1 MALMKGTLLA
11 QVRRLLGL
19 CLLACL
25 ASCSLISLKSP
36 EKPLSARDLNTRLLT
51 RQYSAY
57 FIVTVER
64 CADAIS
70 AEDEGAAS
78 NALRWKIAAVSESQ
92 QAATQMSPTM
102 SLLDTWTFSLQMRDY
117 LAEGAPGGQLFGIEQ
132 DKAQAV
138 AVGLAEDADA
148 LARRLIPAEEFE
160 RYNQFAQ
167 QYVREHPLESL
178 TFVRPSVV
186 ALWSRDTGKDV
197 RIVDTLGT
205 IPEAMSN
212 ASDTM
217 KIYVG
222 NMPPLTMWKTELAL
236 REAGYSKGDIRA
248 ALAQLDQ
255 RLDKLSAVA
264 QDAPE
269 LVHGA
274 VAEVRHSI
282 DEIVDRLDAASGA
295 LITELGVERAA
306 LAENVR
312 IEREAAIAAL
322 NEQRQAIAVDA
333 GRLAQEL
340 VRSSGQE
347 ARQLARQVIFLSL
360 LLFLVVLGVPF
371 AAGYYV
377 GRARHRHNRP
387 EP

>member
-1 MALMKGTLLA
+1 MKGTFLA
-11 QVRRLLGL
+11 RVGWLIGV
-19 CLLACL
+19 CLLAGL
-25 ASCSLISLKSP
+25 AGCSLISVKSP

-70 AEDEGAAS
+70 AEDDGVAS
-78 NALRWKIAAVSESQ
+78 NALRWKIAAVSESER
-92 QAATQMSPTM
+92 AATQLSPTM

-117 LAEGAPGGQLFGIEQ
+117 LAEGAPGGTLFGLQQE
-132 DKAQAV
+132 KAQAV

-148 LARRLIPAEEFE
+148 LAQKLIPPQEYQ
-160 RYNQFAQ
+160 RYNNFAQ
-167 QYVREHPLESL
+167 QYVREHPLQSL
-178 TFVRPSVV
+178 TFVRASVV
-186 ALWSRDTGKDV
+186 ALWSRDTGADV
-197 RIVDTLGT
+197 KLIDTVGT

-217 KIYVG
+217 KIYG
-222 NMPPLTMWKTELAL
+222 ENIPPLTMWKTELAL
-236 REAGYSKGDIRA
+236 REAGYSKGDIHA

-255 RLDKLSAVA
+255 RLGKLSVVA
-264 QDAPE
+264 QNAPE

-274 VAEVRHSI
+274 VADVRHSI

-295 LITELGVERAA
+295 LVTELGVERAA

-312 IEREAAIAAL
+312 TEREAALAAL
-322 NEQRQAIAVDA
+322 DAQRQAIAVDA
-333 GRLAQEL
+333 GRLAQDL
-340 VRSSGQE
+340 VRSTGQE
-347 ARQLARQVIFLSL
+347 VRQLAREMIVLSL
-360 LLFLVVLGVPF
+360 LLFLLVLGIPF

-377 GRARHRHNRP
+377 GRARHRHLP
-387 EP
+387 PPK

>member
-1 MALMKGTLLA
+1 MKGTFLA
-11 QVRRLLGL
+11 RVWRLIAL
-19 CLLACL
+19 CLLAGL
-25 ASCSLISLKSP
+25 AGCSLISLKSP

-57 FIVTVER
+57 FIVMVER

-70 AEDEGAAS
+70 AEDEGVAS

-92 QAATQMSPTM
+92 RAATQLSPTM
-102 SLLDTWTFSLQMRDY
+102 SLLDTWTFSLQMREY
-117 LAEGAPGGQLFGIEQ
+117 LAEGAPGGTLFGLQQE
-132 DKAQAV
+132 KAQAL

-148 LARRLIPAEEFE
+148 LARKLIPAEEYP
-160 RYNQFAQ
+160 RYSNFAE
-167 QYVREHPLESL
+167 QYVREHPLQSL

-186 ALWSRDTGKDV
+186 ALWSRDTGADV
-197 RIVDTLGT
+197 KLVDTFGT
-205 IPEAMSN
+205 IPEAMAN

-217 KIYVG
+217 KIYG
-222 NMPPLTMWKTELAL
+222 ENIPPLTMWKTELAL
-236 REAGYSKGDIRA
+236 REAGYSKGDIHA

-282 DEIVDRLDAASGA
+282 DEIVDRLDAASAA
-295 LITELGVERAA
+295 LVKELGVERAA

-322 NEQRQAIAVDA
+322 TEQRQAVTADA
-333 GRLAQEL
+333 GRLAQAI

-347 ARQLARQVIFLSL
+347 VRELAREMIFLSL
-360 LLFLVVLGVPF
+360 LLFLVMLGIPF
-371 AAGYYV
+371 AAGYYI
-377 GRARHRHNRP
+377 GRARHRHLSP
-387 EP
+387 PH

>member
-1 MALMKGTLLA
+1 MKGTFLA
-11 QVRRLLGL
+11 RVRRLIAV
-19 CLLACL
+19 CLLTGL
-25 ASCSLISLKSP
+25 AGCSLISVKSP
-36 EKPLSARDLNTRLLT
+36 EKPLSARDVNTRLLT

-70 AEDEGAAS
+70 AEDEGVAS
-78 NALRWKIAAVSESQ
+78 NALRWKIVAVSESER
-92 QAATQMSPTM
+92 AATQLSPTL

-117 LAEGAPGGQLFGIEQ
+117 LAEGAPGGTLFGIQQE
-132 DKAQAV
+132 KAQAV

-148 LARRLIPAEEFE
+148 LAKKLLPPEEYP
-160 RYNQFAQ
+160 RYNNFAQ
-167 QYVREHPLESL
+167 QYVREHPLQSL
-178 TFVRPSVV
+178 TFVRASVV
-186 ALWSRDTGKDV
+186 ALWSRDTGAEVKL
-197 RIVDTLGT
+197 IDTVGT
-205 IPEAMSN
+205 IPEAMAN

-217 KIYVG
+217 KIYG
-222 NMPPLTMWKTELAL
+222 ENLPPLSMWKTELAL
-236 REAGYSKGDIRA
+236 REAGYSKGDIHA

-274 VAEVRHSI
+274 VADVRRSI
-282 DEIVDRLDAASGA
+282 LEIVDRLDAASGA
-295 LITELGVERAA
+295 LVKELGVERVA

-312 IEREAAIAAL
+312 IEREAAIVAL
-322 NEQRQAIAVDA
+322 SEQRQAIAADA
-333 GRLAQEL
+333 GRLAQEI

-347 ARQLARQVIFLSL
+347 VRQLAREMIFLSL
-360 LLFLVVLGVPF
+360 LLFLVILGIPF

-377 GRARHRHNRP
+377 GRARHRHLP
-387 EP
+387 PPK

>member
-1 MALMKGTLLA
+1 MKGTFLA
-11 QVRRLLGL
+11 RVRRLLAI
-19 CLLACL
+19 CLLTGVAG
-25 ASCSLISLKSP
+25 CSLISVKSP
-36 EKPLSARDLNTRLLT
+36 EKPLSTRDLNTRVLT

-70 AEDEGAAS
+70 AEDEGVAS
-78 NALRWKIAAVSESQ
+78 NALRWKIAAVSESER
-92 QAATQMSPTM
+92 AATQLAPTM

-117 LAEGAPGGQLFGIEQ
+117 LAEDAPGGKLFGIQQE
-132 DKAQAV
+132 KAQAV

-148 LARRLIPAEEFE
+148 LARKLIPANEFP
-160 RYNQFAQ
+160 RYNDFAQ
-167 QYVREHPLESL
+167 QYAREHPLQSL

-186 ALWSRDTGKDV
+186 ALWSRDTGADV
-197 RIVDTLGT
+197 KLVDTIGT
-205 IPEAMSN
+205 IPEAMAN

-217 KIYVG
+217 KIYG
-222 NMPPLTMWKTELAL
+222 ENIPPLTMWKTELAL
-236 REAGYSKGDIRA
+236 REAGYSKGDIHA

-274 VAEVRHSI
+274 VADVRHSI
-282 DEIVDRLDAASGA
+282 DEIVDRLDAASSA
-295 LITELGVERAA
+295 LVKEIGVERAA

-312 IEREAAIAAL
+312 IEREAAIVAL
-322 NEQRQAIAVDA
+322 SEQRQAIAADA
-333 GRLAQEL
+333 GKLAQDI

-347 ARQLARQVIFLSL
+347 VRQLARQVIFLSL
-360 LLFLVVLGVPF
+360 LLFLVILGIPF

-377 GRARHRHNRP
+377 GRARHRHLSP
-387 EP
+387 PH

>member
-1 MALMKGTLLA
+1 MKGTFLA
-11 QVRRLLGL
+11 RVGWLIGV
-19 CLLACL
+19 CLLAGL
-25 ASCSLISLKSP
+25 AGCSLISVKSP

-70 AEDEGAAS
+70 AEDEGVAS
-78 NALRWKIAAVSESQ
+78 NALRWKIAAVSESER
-92 QAATQMSPTM
+92 AATQLAPTM

-117 LAEGAPGGQLFGIEQ
+117 LAEGAPGGTLFGLQQE
-132 DKAQAV
+132 KAQAV

-148 LARRLIPAEEFE
+148 LAQKLIPPKEYQ
-160 RYNQFAQ
+160 RYSDFAQ
-167 QYVREHPLESL
+167 QYVREHPLQSL

-186 ALWSRDTGKDV
+186 ALWSRDTGADV
-197 RIVDTLGT
+197 KLVDTIGT
-205 IPEAMSN
+205 IPEAMAN

-217 KIYVG
+217 KIYG
-222 NMPPLTMWKTELAL
+222 ENIPPLTMWKTELAL
-236 REAGYSKGDIRA
+236 REAGYSKGDIHA

-255 RLDKLSAVA
+255 RLEKLSAVA
-264 QDAPE
+264 QNAPE

-274 VAEVRHSI
+274 VADVRHSI

-295 LITELGVERAA
+295 LVTELGVERAA

-312 IEREAAIAAL
+312 TEREAALAAL
-322 NEQRQAIAVDA
+322 DVQRQAIAVDA
-333 GRLAQEL
+333 GKLAQEL
-340 VRSSGQE
+340 VRSTGQE
-347 ARQLARQVIFLSL
+347 VRQLAREMIVLSL
-360 LLFLVVLGVPF
+360 LLFLLVLGIPF

-377 GRARHRHNRP
+377 GRARHRHLP
-387 EP
+387 PPK